1 MVSRRSPAPEL
12 SRICGGICGRPSEEP
27 GGEDIVKDR
36 EAGRTESVELCCIKI
51 FEAVVGVDGVD
62 YRSRAHNRR
71 VVVAIGVVT
80 ME

>member
-1 MVSRRSPAPEL
+1 MKD
-12 SRICGGICGRPSEEP
+12 
-27 GGEDIVKDR
+27 GEVR
-36 EAGRTESVELCCIKI
+36 RTEALGLCCIKI